1 MVFSATPPLP
11 DAPVFAATFTIQPH
25 EPRLGVW
32 VVLFPDDA
40 KLFQPHFLFHV
51 LTEVGASAKLGIVVL
66 GHVGLD
72 DLLVVLPHHP
82 GASPLAEVLIE
93 RGAELH
99 DVVLLVLLPLR
110 HAHHELLLHHLG
122 VGHGAVGLAAVCNT
136 VIAMGGVRGKYSL
149 QDNQINKLIISRV
162 VCQVL
167 EVSSLLHL
175 LVLDSLQEE
184 EI

>member
-1 MVFSATPPLP
+1 MAEPVEGGVLCEPALP

-25 EPRLGVW
+25 EPRLGVL

-40 KLFQPHFLFHV
+40 QLFQPHFLFHV
-51 LTEVGASAKLGIVVL
+51 LTEVEASAKLGIVVL

-72 DLLVVLPHHP
+72 DLLIVLPHHP
-82 GASPLAEVLIE
+82 GPRPLAEVLID
-93 RGAELH
+93 RG
-99 DVVLLVLLPLR
+99 
-110 HAHHELLLHHLG
+110 
-122 VGHGAVGLAAVCNT
+122 AVCNT
-136 VIAMGGVRGKYSL
+136 VITMSSVREKYSL

>member
-1 MVFSATPPLP
+1 M
-11 DAPVFAATFTIQPH
+11 
-25 EPRLGVW
+25 
-32 VVLFPDDA
+32 
-40 KLFQPHFLFHV
+40 
-51 LTEVGASAKLGIVVL
+51 
-66 GHVGLD
+66 
-72 DLLVVLPHHP
+72 
-82 GASPLAEVLIE
+82 

-99 DVVLLVLLPLR
+99 DVVLLVLLTLR

-136 VIAMGGVRGKYSL
+136 VITMGGVRGKYSL

-167 EVSSLLHL
+167 AVSSLLHL